1 MKFLFDFFP
10 VLAFFIAFKIAGD
23 SESGFYIATAVLMIA
38 SFIQITVY
46 WLMYRRFENM
56 HLITLGV
63 VLLFGGATL
72 LLQDE
77 MFLKWKPTVVLWIF
91 ALVALGSEYIGKK
104 NIFQRMIQY
113 SDERISAPDKVWFRL
128 NFSLVLFFILLGIA
142 NIYVAL
148 NFDRAFWVDFKV
160 FGITIL
166 NLIFMAGAMV
176 YMFKHADIPEDMLPK
191 DEDKLNN
198 INHEINQENKSGK

>member
-10 VLAFFIAFKIAGD
+10 ILAFFIAFKITGN
-23 SESGFYIATAVLMIA
+23 SETGIYTATAVLMIA

-72 LLQDE
+72 LLHDE
-77 MFLKWKPTVVLWIF
+77 RFIQWKPTVVLWIF
-91 ALVALGSEYIGKK
+91 ALVALGSQYIGNK
-104 NIFQRMIQY
+104 NIFQRMIHY
-113 SDERISAPDKVWFRL
+113 SDERITAPDIIWFRL
-128 NFSLVLFFILLGIA
+128 NISLVVFFILLGIA
-142 NIYVAL
+142 NIYVAF

-166 NLIFMAGAMV
+166 NLIFMGGAMV
-176 YMFKHADIPEDMLPK
+176 YMFRHADIPEDMLPK
-191 DEDKLNN
+191 DENKLND
-198 INHEINQENKSGK
+198 INHEINQENK

>member
-10 VLAFFIAFKIAGD
+10 ILAFFIAFKVTGD
-23 SESGFYIATAVLMIA
+23 SESGIYTATAVLMAA

-72 LLQDE
+72 LLHDE
-77 MFLKWKPTVVLWIF
+77 RFIQWKPTVVLWIF
-91 ALVALGSEYIGKK
+91 ALVALGSQYIGKK
-104 NIFQRMIQY
+104 NVFQRMIHY
-113 SDERISAPDKVWFRL
+113 SDERIVWFRL
-128 NFSLVLFFILLGIA
+128 NIGLVLFFFLVGIA
-142 NIYVAL
+142 NIYVAY
-148 NFDRAFWVDFKV
+148 NFDRTIWVDFKV

-166 NLIFMAGAMV
+166 NLIFMGGAIF
-176 YMFKHADIPEDMLPK
+176 YMFQHADIPEDMLPK
-191 DEDKLNN
+191 DQDANTE
-198 INHEINQENKSGK
+198 E

>member
-10 VLAFFIAFKIAGD
+10 ILAFFIAFKVTGD
-23 SESGFYIATAVLMIA
+23 SESGIYTATAVLMAA

-72 LLQDE
+72 LLHDE
-77 MFLKWKPTVVLWIF
+77 RFIQWKPTVVLWIF
-91 ALVALGSEYIGKK
+91 ALVALGSQYIGQK
-104 NIFQRMIQY
+104 NVFQRMIHY
-113 SDERISAPDKVWFRL
+113 SDERISAPDVVWFRL
-128 NFSLVLFFILLGIA
+128 NIGLVLFFFLVGIA
-142 NIYVAL
+142 NIYVAY
-148 NFDRAFWVDFKV
+148 NFDRAIWVDFKV

-166 NLIFMAGAMV
+166 NLIFMGGAIF
-176 YMFKHADIPEDMLPK
+176 YMFQHADIPDDMLPK
-191 DEDKLNN
+191 DEDANTD
-198 INHEINQENKSGK
+198 E